1 MFRKLRFADA
11 HRAGLW
17 HVRGMSAAP
26 PTEILARDGAAT
38 PQRLLIATLSV
49 SNFVIGMGAFMIIG
63 LLEPLAADLR
73 ISTARAGSVLT
84 TYAVCYALLSPVLVS
99 LTGGIG
105 RRRVLAAGL
114 ALFGLGCL
122 LPVIVPS
129 EGALHASRI
138 LAAAGAGL
146 FTPVAA
152 AVAAGLSAPERRAKA
167 LAAVFFG
174 MTMSQ
179 ILGLPLGS
187 FLAYTFGWRV
197 AFAVVLVLL
206 LPCLWL
212 VWTIVPRGLSFQPVT
227 LRDLARVMRN
237 GKLMLAVGFTAS
249 FLMAGYVVNTFLAP
263 LLSQGLGWGRNG
275 ISLALLVCGIGAVAG
290 NIIGGALSDRI
301 GPARTLTFLCLA
313 QLVVLP
319 GFSLLPLA
327 GGQSTM
333 LTATLAMG
341 LLVLWSVFGWSF
353 MAAQQARMIGLA
365 PEAAPV
371 MLALNAAGVYVGAAL
386 GSAIGGL
393 VLAGSGLVPL
403 GLVAGALMAVAL
415 IHLRL
420 TVRLSG

>member
-1 MFRKLRFADA
+1 M
-11 HRAGLW
+11 
-17 HVRGMSAAP
+17 
-26 PTEILARDGAAT
+26 
-38 PQRLLIATLSV
+38 IATLSM

-73 ISTARAGSVLT
+73 ISSARAGSVLT
-84 TYAVCYALLSPVLVS
+84 TYAVAYAILSPVLVAT
-99 LTGGIG
+99 TGGIG

-114 ALFGLGCL
+114 AMFGLACL
-122 LPVIVPS
+122 IPVLAPT
-129 EGALHASRI
+129 EAALHASRI
-138 LAAAGAGL
+138 IAAAGAGI

-187 FLAYTFGWRV
+187 FLAYTFGWQV
-197 AFAVVLVLL
+197 AFAVVLALL
-206 LPCLWL
+206 VPCLWL
-212 VWTIVPRGLSFQPVT
+212 VWIIVPRGLSFQPVT

-237 GKLMLAVGFTAS
+237 GRLMLAVGFTAS
-249 FLMAGYVVNTFLAP
+249 FLTAGYVVNTFLAP

-275 ISLALLVCGIGAVAG
+275 ISLALLACGIGAVAG

-327 GGQSTM
+327 GGQ
-333 LTATLAMG
+333 ATLLSASLAMG

-353 MAAQQARMIGLA
+353 MAAQQARLIGLA
-365 PEAAPV
+365 PQAAPV
-371 MLALNAAGVYVGAAL
+371 MLALNAAGVYVGAAF
-386 GSAIGGL
+386 GSAMGGL
-393 VLAGSGLVPL
+393 VLSGFGLAPL
-403 GLVAGALMAVAL
+403 GMVAGALMGLAL
-415 IHLRL
+415 IHLRV
-420 TVRLSG
+420 TVRLDG

>member
-1 MFRKLRFADA
+1 MSHSLHPSSAQILDA
-11 HRAGLW
+11 P
-17 HVRGMSAAP
+17 SS
-26 PTEILARDGAAT
+26 
-38 PQRLLIATLSV
+38 RLMIATLSM

-73 ISTARAGSVLT
+73 ISSARAGSVLT
-84 TYAVCYALLSPVLVS
+84 TYAVAYAILSPVLVAT
-99 LTGGIG
+99 TGGIG

-114 ALFGLGCL
+114 AMFGLACL
-122 LPVIVPS
+122 IPVLAPT
-129 EGALHASRI
+129 EAALHASRI
-138 LAAAGAGL
+138 IAAAGAGI

-187 FLAYTFGWRV
+187 FLAYTFGWQV
-197 AFAVVLVLL
+197 AFAVVLALL
-206 LPCLWL
+206 VPCLWL
-212 VWTIVPRGLSFQPVT
+212 VWIIVPRGLSFQPVT

-237 GKLMLAVGFTAS
+237 GRLMLAVGFTAS
-249 FLMAGYVVNTFLAP
+249 FLTAGYVVNTFLAP

-275 ISLALLVCGIGAVAG
+275 ISLALLACGIGAVAG

-327 GGQSTM
+327 GGQ
-333 LTATLAMG
+333 ATLLSASLAMG

-353 MAAQQARMIGLA
+353 MAAQQARLIGLA
-365 PEAAPV
+365 PQAAPV
-371 MLALNAAGVYVGAAL
+371 MLALNAAGVYVGAAF
-386 GSAIGGL
+386 GSAMGGL
-393 VLAGSGLVPL
+393 VLSGFGLAPL
-403 GLVAGALMAVAL
+403 GMVAGALMGLAL
-415 IHLRL
+415 IHLRV
-420 TVRLSG
+420 TVRLDG

>member
-1 MFRKLRFADA
+1 M
-11 HRAGLW
+11 
-17 HVRGMSAAP
+17 
-26 PTEILARDGAAT
+26 
-38 PQRLLIATLSV
+38 

-73 ISTARAGSVLT
+73 ISSARAGSVLT
-84 TYAVCYALLSPVLVS
+84 TYAVAYAILSPVLVAT
-99 LTGGIG
+99 TGGIG

-114 ALFGLGCL
+114 AMFGLACL
-122 LPVIVPS
+122 IPVLVPT
-129 EGALHASRI
+129 EAALHASRI
-138 LAAAGAGL
+138 IAAAGAGI

-187 FLAYTFGWRV
+187 FLAYTFGWQV
-197 AFAVVLVLL
+197 AFAVVLALL

-237 GKLMLAVGFTAS
+237 GRLMLAVGFTAS
-249 FLMAGYVVNTFLAP
+249 FLTAGYVVNTFLAP

-301 GPARTLTFLCLA
+301 GPARTLTLLCLA

-327 GGQSTM
+327 GGQ
-333 LTATLAMG
+333 ATLLSASLAMG

-353 MAAQQARMIGLA
+353 MAAQQARLIGLA
-365 PEAAPV
+365 PQAAPV

-386 GSAIGGL
+386 GSAMGGL
-393 VLAGSGLVPL
+393 VLSGFGLAPL
-403 GLVAGALMAVAL
+403 GLVAGALMVLAL
-415 IHLRL
+415 IHLRV
-420 TVRLSG
+420 TVRLDG

>member
-1 MFRKLRFADA
+1 MSHSPHPSSAQILDA
-11 HRAGLW
+11 P
-17 HVRGMSAAP
+17 SS
-26 PTEILARDGAAT
+26 
-38 PQRLLIATLSV
+38 RLMIATLSM

-73 ISTARAGSVLT
+73 ISSARAGSVLT
-84 TYAVCYALLSPVLVS
+84 TYAVAYAILSPVLVAT
-99 LTGGIG
+99 TGGIG

-114 ALFGLGCL
+114 AMFGLACL
-122 LPVIVPS
+122 IPVLAPT
-129 EGALHASRI
+129 EAALHASRI
-138 LAAAGAGL
+138 IAAAGAGI

-187 FLAYTFGWRV
+187 FLAYTFGWQV
-197 AFAVVLVLL
+197 AFAVVLALL
-206 LPCLWL
+206 VPCLWL
-212 VWTIVPRGLSFQPVT
+212 VWIIVPRGLSFQPVT

-237 GKLMLAVGFTAS
+237 GRLMLAVGFTAS
-249 FLMAGYVVNTFLAP
+249 FLTAGYVVNTFLAP

-275 ISLALLVCGIGAVAG
+275 ISLALLACGIGAVAG

-327 GGQSTM
+327 GGQ
-333 LTATLAMG
+333 ATLLSASLAMG

-353 MAAQQARMIGLA
+353 MAAQQARLIGLA
-365 PEAAPV
+365 PQAAPV
-371 MLALNAAGVYVGAAL
+371 MLALNAAGVYVGAAF
-386 GSAIGGL
+386 GSAMGGL
-393 VLAGSGLVPL
+393 VLSGFGLAPL
-403 GLVAGALMAVAL
+403 GMVAGALMGLAL
-415 IHLRL
+415 IHLRV
-420 TVRLSG
+420 TVRLDG